1 MMKTAAAR
9 RRLAVTIAIP
19 RGTASIAAPPEAR
32 MLNPALERSYGV
44 AASEHACL

>member
-19 RGTASIAAPPEAR
+19 RGTGSIAAPPEAR
-32 MLNPALERSYGV
+32 MLNLALERSFGV
-44 AASEHACL
+44 AVQRAA